1 MRQMEGRSVY
11 GERAEGTGRKSAV
24 EINRE
29 REMGSNVKVR
39 GKRSE
44 RTQRVMAPKGAL
56 RSMAA
61 RCVRQTEDLNLAGGA
76 WSNGVISGIW
86 IPCVLC
92 VCMHH
97 LHIPSTFYKEIL
109 TYSLC
114 NIEITGKDHNSNFH
128 TSCN

>member
-1 MRQMEGRSVY
+1 MQMRQMEGRNVRR
-11 GERAEGTGRKSAV
+11 ERAEGTGRKSVV

-61 RCVRQTEDLNLAGGA
+61 RCVRQTEDVNLAGGA

-86 IPCVLC
+86 IPCV
-92 VCMHH
+92 

-128 TSCN
+128 PVIKSFCF